1 MQQRQTQRK
10 DYAMRKRFTRAFY
23 AVSAAAVVASSLGLS
38 VGTASAVTHVKKDTV
53 ACSNNCISLF
63 SAQLGSA
70 TTLNA
75 YVPGDTGAGGKVG
88 QKVNMHLA
96 GNFRP
101 NGDFEPSI
109 SGFVFQYCGFLA
121 NDFFSPTSYVCTHY
135 PFFDV
140 IELNWA
146 PFGNE
151 SALCAGVAKGGVAGE
166 SVTLQDCGMS
176 ANTVWILDR
185 NNATRGT
192 DCRVATTPPVGP
204 GDNPG
209 VNYCPWINGGDTKF
223 SQPLVMTMNSGTQ
236 KPTNQVMLQPESH
249 VGGLVRTNQLFAF
262 YFGPV

>member
-1 MQQRQTQRK
+1 
-10 DYAMRKRFTRAFY
+10 MRKRFTQAFY
-23 AVSAAAVVASSLGLS
+23 AVSAAAVAASGLCLS
-38 VGTASAVTHVKKDTV
+38 TGTASADTHVKKDTV
-53 ACSNNCISLF
+53 ACGSLCVSLF
-63 SAQLGSA
+63 SAQLGSQQ
-70 TTLNA
+70 TLNA
-75 YVPGDTGAGGKVG
+75 FIKGDTGTGGKVG
-88 QKVNMHLA
+88 KKVNLHIA

-101 NGDFEPSI
+101 NGDFEPSV

-140 IELNWA
+140 FELNWA

-151 SALCAGVAKGGVAGE
+151 SALCAGVQTAAVAGE
-166 SVTLQDCGMS
+166 NVTLQNCGVS
-176 ANTVWILDR
+176 AKTVWVLDR
-185 NNATRGT
+185 NNATLGT

-204 GDNPG
+204 GNDPS

-223 SQPLVMTMNSGTQ
+223 SQPLVLTLDTGTQ
-236 KPTNQVMLQPESH
+236 KPTNQLKLEPESH

>member
-1 MQQRQTQRK
+1 M
-10 DYAMRKRFTRAFY
+10 MRKRFTRALY
-23 AVSAAAVVASSLGLS
+23 AVSAAAVAAGSLSLS
-38 VGTASAVTHVKKDTV
+38 VGAANAATHVKKDTV
-53 ACSNNCISLF
+53 ACGANCISLF
-63 SAQLGSA
+63 SAQLGSDV
-70 TTLNA
+70 TMNA

-88 QKVNMHLA
+88 TKVNMHLA
-96 GNFRP
+96 GNCRP
-101 NGDFEPSI
+101 NGDFEPTI

-121 NDFFSPTSYVCTHY
+121 NDFFSPTSYICTHY

-151 SALCAGVAKGGVAGE
+151 SALCAGVAKGGVSGE
-166 SVTLQDCGMS
+166 WVTLQNCGVS
-176 ANTVWILDR
+176 ANTVWVLDR
-185 NNATRGT
+185 NNATLGT

-204 GDNPG
+204 GVDPS

-223 SQPLVMTMNSGTQ
+223 SQPLVMTLNTGTQ
-236 KPTNQVMLQPESH
+236 KPQEQIQLQPESH

>member
-1 MQQRQTQRK
+1 
-10 DYAMRKRFTRAFY
+10 MRKRFTRAFY

-53 ACSNNCISLF
+53 ACGSSCVSLF
-63 SAQLGSA
+63 SAQLGSS

-185 NNATRGT
+185 NNATLGT

-204 GDNPG
+204 GNDPS

-223 SQPLVMTMNSGTQ
+223 SQPLVMTLNTGTQ